1 MQILNHWRMGN
12 RRLIVLI
19 QALERFVVKENVNT
33 RPYAVTNVQILLNKE
48 ELPWEEGGYNNE
60 IMTKTFG
67 IWAMKHSGIRDAGSR
82 CKFLRGRWQLSHCSG
97 ITSTYSMNQYW

>member
-1 MQILNHWRMGN
+1 MLTEPDRKTSTVYRSVVVGCLMQILNHWRMGN

-48 ELPWEEGGYNNE
+48 ELP
-60 IMTKTFG
+60 
-67 IWAMKHSGIRDAGSR
+67 
-82 CKFLRGRWQLSHCSG
+82 
-97 ITSTYSMNQYW
+97 